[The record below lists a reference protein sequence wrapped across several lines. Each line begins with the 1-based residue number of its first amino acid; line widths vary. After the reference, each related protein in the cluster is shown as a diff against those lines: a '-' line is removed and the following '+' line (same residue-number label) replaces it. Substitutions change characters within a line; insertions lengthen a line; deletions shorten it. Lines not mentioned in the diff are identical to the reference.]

1 VHDHDKRNGRRR
13 RRRRRRRHFRVE
25 TRENQNSGAETCRR
39 TVIETCRTTGLA
51 DQDDEDEND
60 DDHDVVADETCRT
73 TSR

>member
-1 VHDHDKRNGRRR
+1 M
-13 RRRRRRRHFRVE
+13 